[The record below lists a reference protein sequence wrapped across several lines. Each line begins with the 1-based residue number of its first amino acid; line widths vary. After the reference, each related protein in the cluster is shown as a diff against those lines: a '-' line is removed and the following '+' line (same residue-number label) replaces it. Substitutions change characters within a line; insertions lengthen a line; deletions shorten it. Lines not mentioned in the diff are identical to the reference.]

1 MAIDHREMGGAG
13 VPKESIVSP
22 ESARVGTIIA
32 SVAIAEQ
39 VLLPI
44 IEG

>member
-1 MAIDHREMGGAG
+1 MAIDRREMGGAG
-13 VPKESIVSP
+13 VPKEVVISP
-22 ESARVGTIIA
+22 ESARVGTIVA